1 MGKTIKILIVDDEPL
16 AREYI
21 RQLLKDESEIEI
33 VGDAGNGRAALSLIT
48 QRKPDLVFLDVQM
61 PEMSGLELLKQL
73 ESATASLF
81 AIIFTTAYEEYAIRA
96 FEIHALDYLLKPFDD
111 RRFAQAVRHA
121 KARLNHW
128 QNEQPL
134 ESAQISEML
143 ENIDEKPQYLE
154 RFLIKSNGK
163 IVFLKTKEIDWIK
176 SDDKYVYLYFGKSSH
191 LVRQSLS
198 QMKTQLEPKLFVQI
212 HRSAIVNVERIKELQ
227 PMFNG
232 EYNILLENGA
242 EVPLSR
248 NYKSKLFDLL
258 GKPL

>member
-1 MGKTIKILIVDDEPL
+1 MTQKSITTLIVDDEPL
-16 AREYI
+16 ARDYI
-21 RQLLKDESEIEI
+21 RRLLKDDDQIEI
-33 VGDAGNGRAALSLIT
+33 VGEAGNGRDAARLINE
-48 QRKPDLVFLDVQM
+48 QKPELVFLDVQM
-61 PEMSGLELLKQL
+61 PEMDGFTVLNNLEPDILP
-73 ESATASLF
+73 TV
-81 AIIFTTAYEEYAIRA
+81 IFTTAYEAYAIRA

-111 RRFAQAVRHA
+111 HRFAQAVQHT
-121 KARLNHW
+121 KERLSRR
-128 QNEQPL
+128 QSEKPAESEQIKEL
-134 ESAQISEML
+134 L
-143 ENIDEKPQYLE
+143 ENINDTPQYLE
-154 RFLIKSNGK
+154 RFLIKSNGR

-176 SDDKYVYLYFGKSSH
+176 SDDKYVYLHFGKSSH

-198 QMKTQLEPKLFVQI
+198 QMKTQLDPKLFVQI
-212 HRSAIVNVERIKELQ
+212 HRSAIVNIERIKELQ